1 MIRDTVRAVG
11 TVIFGRQLWLRWLR
25 LSFRLRW
32 HGQRLC
38 VSVDHDEL
46 VLQAPDG
53 AVHLTVDTDLVAV
66 TPGESLRRPLRKR
79 LPLLPAPAGW
89 IRPARRWPPAGS
101 DVNLPHRE

>member
-79 LPLLPAPAGW
+79 LPLLPAPQQPPG
-89 IRPARRWPPAGS
+89 REPPPVETRLLSDPATA
-101 DVNLPHRE
+101 